1 MILDNLVYVVYFL
14 GITGRFKGEDRNKL
28 DEIIFWKYEWFVKRI
43 GYYFLFK
50 IFFKNKDWEKL
61 I

>member
-28 DEIIFWKYEWFVKRI
+28 DKRNNI
-43 GYYFLFK
+43 LK
-50 IFFKNKDWEKL
+50 I
-61 I
+61 